1 MSGNVRI
8 KICGI
13 TSPEDA
19 IAAVEAGADL
29 IGINFVPTSK
39 RCVDIPTAAAI
50 CETIADVPVGAF
62 LSGGVDSVALVG
74 LLSETHPDPIRTVSF
89 K

>member
-50 CETIADVPVGAF
+50 CETI
-62 LSGGVDSVALVG
+62 
-74 LLSETHPDPIRTVSF
+74 
-89 K
+89 